1 MMNFPA
7 WRCARTSAR
16 ICWTSV
22 AIVAAKAGSTQYVIP
37 RTVASGVLGGL
48 HSAATSV
55 PAQRNSA
62 ASVSAGR
69 SMLIGLPPSRPRR
82 DERRA
87 LGPERAAERLSE
99 RRLTV
104 GRRRRHRETLP
115 HSDQLGRVGAPV
127 GDRDDDDRRAEPDRR
142 RQLRER
148 RAEPRTAREAD
159 GAAFG
164 VDEMGRDRRGQR
176 EPYRG
181 RPVGGDELPG

>member
-16 ICWTSV
+16 ICWTRV

-48 HSAATSV
+48 HSAATSG

-69 SMLIGLPPSRPRR
+69 SMLIGLPPLRPRR

-99 RRLTV
+99 RRDRKSTRLNSS
-104 GRRRRHRETLP
+104 
-115 HSDQLGRVGAPV
+115 HSQISYAVFCLKKKSNEDLLDATT
-127 GDRDDDDRRAEPDRR
+127 GDDA
-142 RQLRER
+142 
-148 RAEPRTAREAD
+148 
-159 GAAFG
+159 
-164 VDEMGRDRRGQR
+164 RDRHSVGQPR
-176 EPYRG
+176 H
-181 RPVGGDELPG
+181 VGF

>member
-16 ICWTSV
+16 ICWTRV
-22 AIVAAKAGSTQYVIP
+22 AIIAAKAGSTQYVIP

-69 SMLIGLPPSRPRR
+69 SLLIGLPPLRPRG

-87 LGPERAAERLSE
+87 VEGRDRPRL
-99 RRLTV
+99 RRLPRERGHALRREAPARGPGPRTQGTLHAVELGHVPV
-104 GRRRRHRETLP
+104 GARTTAQARRELLDHERDIADDLDDRAVPFARRRRRRQVEQRRRRHPGTRAHL
-115 HSDQLGRVGAPV
+115 
-127 GDRDDDDRRAEPDRR
+127 DR
-142 RQLRER
+142 
-148 RAEPRTAREAD
+148 
-159 GAAFG
+159 G
-164 VDEMGRDRRGQR
+164 
-176 EPYRG
+176 
-181 RPVGGDELPG
+181 

>member
-16 ICWTSV
+16 ICWTRV
-22 AIVAAKAGSTQYVIP
+22 AIVAAKTGSTQYVIP
-37 RTVASGVLGGL
+37 RIVASGVLGGL

-62 ASVSAGR
+62 GR
-69 SMLIGLPPSRPRR
+69 SMLIDLPPSRPRR

-115 HSDQLGRVGAPV
+115 H
-127 GDRDDDDRRAEPDRR
+127 PD
-142 RQLRER
+142 E
-148 RAEPRTAREAD
+148 
-159 GAAFG
+159 FG
-164 VDEMGRDRRGQR
+164 T
-176 EPYRG
+176 
-181 RPVGGDELPG
+181 

>member
-1 MMNFPA
+1 MYF
-7 WRCARTSAR
+7 CACRGSLTSAR
-16 ICWTSV
+16 HCGTRV
-22 AIVAAKAGSTQYVIP
+22 AIVAEKAGSTQYVIP
-37 RTVASGVLGGL
+37 RMVASGALGGL

-69 SMLIGLPPSRPRR
+69 SMLIGLPPLRPRR

-115 HSDQLGRVGAPV
+115 PPDQLGRVGGPV
-127 GDRDDDDRRAEPDRR
+127 GDRDDDDRRA
-142 RQLRER
+142 
-148 RAEPRTAREAD
+148 
-159 GAAFG
+159 
-164 VDEMGRDRRGQR
+164 
-176 EPYRG
+176 
-181 RPVGGDELPG
+181 